1 MYDDPVLLWWSI
13 QCSCSSVA
21 GQIFSTK
28 LPPTPQA
35 SAQALTTFSVSSFRL
50 SVVMGDPA
58 SMVKGMAFADRNQS
72 ETLIEDEEFKWLDGE
87 ENVKNS
93 ANEYE

>member
-1 MYDDPVLLWWSI
+1 
-13 QCSCSSVA
+13 
-21 GQIFSTK
+21 
-28 LPPTPQA
+28 
-35 SAQALTTFSVSSFRL
+35 
-50 SVVMGDPA
+50 
-58 SMVKGMAFADRNQS
+58 MVKGMAFADRNQS